1 MIPEIG
7 HYALVLAL
15 LLAILQSTVPMIGA
29 ARGNIAWMETG
40 RTAAYGQ
47 LLVVLVAF
55 AALTY
60 AYVVSDFTVLNVV
73 QNSHSDKPMLYKISG
88 VWGNHEGSLVL
99 WVLMLAL
106 FGAAVARFGANLPPT
121 LKARVLGVQGMI
133 GVGFLVF
140 MLATSNPFL
149 RVFPAPPNGQDLNPL
164 LQDPGLAFHPP
175 FLYLGYVGFSVAF
188 SFACAALIEGR
199 VDPAW
204 GRWVRPW
211 TLAAW
216 SALTLGIGMGSW
228 WAYYELGWGGWWFWD
243 PVENASLMPWLAGT
257 ALLHSAIVVEKRDA
271 LKTWT
276 ILLAILTFTLS
287 LMGTFLVRSGVLT
300 SVHAFAVDPERGVAI
315 LILLLIATGGGLLL
329 YAMRATSLKVG
340 GLFAPLSREG
350 ALVLNNLLLSVACAI
365 VLIGTLYP
373 LLLDSMTG
381 QKISVGPP
389 FFNATFV
396 PLMAPLVAA
405 MAVGPLLAWK
415 RGDLAGALGR
425 LKFVALVTVVCCLW
439 ALYTHG
445 VKPVMAIVAIA
456 MAAWAFFGALA
467 ELADRVKLFRIPL
480 GQSWDRA
487 RGLPRGAWGTTLAHA
502 GMGIAI
508 AGMVGTSAWVKEDIR
523 VMRLGDTAQL
533 AGYDFTLEKV
543 ETLQVENYTTQQGT
557 FRITRDGDLVATL
570 YPEQRWY
577 PVARMETTEAAI
589 HTTFYSDI
597 YAVLGDKSDQGEGQG
612 DGWVV
617 RLYYHPL
624 VPWIWFGTL
633 VMVAGGLVSL
643 SDRRFRL
650 GVPVKKAAPAKI
662 PAGPLA
668 QPAE

>member
-15 LLAILQSTVPMIGA
+15 LLAIVQSSVPMIGA
-29 ARGNIAWMETG
+29 ARGNAAWMELG

-47 LLVVLVAF
+47 LLMVGTAF

-60 AYVVSDFTVLNVV
+60 AYVVSDFSVLNVV
-73 QNSHSDKPMLYKISG
+73 QNSHSAKPMLYKVSG

-106 FGAAVARFGANLPPT
+106 FGAAVAWFGGNLPPS

-133 GVGFLVF
+133 GVGFLIF
-140 MLATSNPFL
+140 MLATSNPFI
-149 RVFPAPPNGQDLNPL
+149 RVFPVPADGNDLNPL

-175 FLYLGYVGFSVAF
+175 FLYLGYVGFSLAF
-188 SFACAALIEGR
+188 SFAAAALIEGR

-211 TLAAW
+211 TLVAW
-216 SALTLGIGMGSW
+216 SSLTLGIGMGSW

-243 PVENASLMPWLAGT
+243 PVENASLLPWLAGT

-276 ILLAILTFTLS
+276 VLLAILTFTLS
-287 LMGTFLVRSGVLT
+287 LVGTFLVRSGVLT

-315 LILLLIATGGGLLL
+315 LILLLLATGGGLLL
-329 YAMRATSLKVG
+329 YAMRASSLKVG
-340 GLFAPLSREG
+340 GLFAPVSREG
-350 ALVLNNLLLSVACAI
+350 ALVLNNLLLSVACAV

-381 QKISVGPP
+381 QKISVGAP

-396 PLMAPLVAA
+396 PLMIPLVAV

-425 LKFVALVTVVCCLW
+425 LKFAALVTVVCVLW
-439 ALYTHG
+439 ALYING
-445 VKPVMAIVAIA
+445 VKPVMALVGIA
-456 MAAWAFFGALA
+456 MAAWAFFGAVA

-487 RGLPRGAWGTTLAHA
+487 KGLPRGAWGTTLSHA
-502 GMGIAI
+502 GLGIAI
-508 AGMVGTSAWVKEDIR
+508 AGMVGTSAWLTEDIR
-523 VMRLGDTAQL
+523 VMNIGDTASV
-533 AGYDFTLEKV
+533 AGYEFTLEKV
-543 ETLQVENYTTQQGT
+543 ESGRVDNYTTETGT
-557 FRITRDGDLVATL
+557 FLVSSGGDFVARL
-570 YPEQRWY
+570 HPEQRWY

-589 HTTFYSDI
+589 HTTFYSDL
-597 YAVLGDKSDQGEGQG
+597 YAVLGDRSEQGE
-612 DGWVV
+612 GWVV
-617 RLYYHPL
+617 RIYHHPL
-624 VPWIWFGTL
+624 VPWIWFGAI
-633 VMVAGGLVSL
+633 VMVLGGLVSL

-650 GVPVKKAAPAKI
+650 GVPVRRAAKAPA
-662 PAGPLA
+662 AAA